1 VAGFALGQPYGHG
14 RTEQT
19 TIVPGTAGA
28 PVAPAAGATYTYT
41 LTRYD
46 RARLVFAAVTLTTDS
61 NVANRY
67 LTIEYLDGAGV
78 AITADG
84 AAVTV
89 SASTTNQRFV
99 GVLRRGV
106 SEWATNTDIFFPLGG
121 VWIEAGQRVK
131 VNVANIQATDQLSN
145 IRLTFD
151 RLIPHDAAVTEKHAR
166 EREADEQAR

>member
-1 VAGFALGQPYGHG
+1 MTGFALGQPFGHG

-28 PVAPAAGATYTYT
+28 PVAPAAGASYTYT

-46 RARLVFAAVTLTTDS
+46 RARLVFAAFTVTTDS

-67 LTIEYLDGAGV
+67 LTLEYLDGAGV
-78 AITADG
+78 AIVADG
-84 AAVTV
+84 ASVTV

-99 GVLRRGV
+99 GALNR
-106 SEWATNTDIFFPLGG
+106 SPAEWNTNTDVFFPLCG

-131 VNVANIQATDQLSN
+131 LNVAGIQAGDQLSN

-151 RLIPHDAAVTEKHAR
+151 RLIPWDEKVSEKR
-166 EREADEQAR
+166 EREAAQE

>member
-1 VAGFALGQPYGHG
+1 VSGFALGQPLGHG

-46 RARLVFAAVTLTTDS
+46 RARLVFAAVTLATDA

-78 AITADG
+78 AIVADG

-89 SASTTNQRFV
+89 SASTTAQRFV
-99 GVLRRGV
+99 GVLRRGT
-106 SEWATNTDIFFPLGG
+106 SEWATNTDVFFPLCG

-131 VNVANIQATDQLSN
+131 VSVANIQATDQLSN

-151 RLIPHDAAVTEKHAR
+151 RLIPHDASINEKHAR